1 MIELLLQA
9 ERTLTMGLLDQA
21 ERLYRQAADADP
33 QNAIAVVGLARV
45 ALERGD
51 ERGAWTLALHA
62 LEIDPEDTLA
72 VRLEARLAEVLATRG
87 KPVERPDWA
96 VENERRWRTRGAAEL
111 ATAAAKAPRPVEP
124 PPDFGPAAAVV
135 ATPPAV
141 AAESMVA
148 AEPAP
153 EPAPAP
159 ETPMKRGLLARLL
172 GR

>member
-21 ERLYRQAADADP
+21 ESLYRQAADADQ

-51 ERGAWTLALHA
+51 DRGAWALALHA
-62 LEIDPEDTLA
+62 LEIDPEDTVA

-87 KPVERPDWA
+87 EPVERPDWA
-96 VENERRWRTRGAAEL
+96 VANERRWRTRGAAEL
-111 ATAAAKAPRPVEP
+111 ATAAATAPRPVEP
-124 PPDFGPAAAVV
+124 VPDFGPAE
-135 ATPPAV
+135 PAS
-141 AAESMVA
+141 AP
-148 AEPAP
+148 EPAP
-153 EPAPAP
+153 EPAPTPEAP
-159 ETPMKRGLLARLL
+159 AREAPKKRGLLARLF

>member
-21 ERLYRQAADADP
+21 EGLYRQAADADP

-51 ERGAWTLALHA
+51 DRGAWALALHA
-62 LEIDPEDTLA
+62 LEIDPEDTVA
-72 VRLEARLAEVLATRG
+72 VRLEARMAEILATRG
-87 KPVERPDWA
+87 EPVERPDWA

-111 ATAAAKAPRPVEP
+111 ATAAATAPRPVEP
-124 PPDFGPAAAVV
+124 VPDFGPAE
-135 ATPPAV
+135 PPA
-141 AAESMVA
+141 AL
-148 AEPAP
+148 EPAP

-159 ETPMKRGLLARLL
+159 AHAPEAPKKRGLLARLF